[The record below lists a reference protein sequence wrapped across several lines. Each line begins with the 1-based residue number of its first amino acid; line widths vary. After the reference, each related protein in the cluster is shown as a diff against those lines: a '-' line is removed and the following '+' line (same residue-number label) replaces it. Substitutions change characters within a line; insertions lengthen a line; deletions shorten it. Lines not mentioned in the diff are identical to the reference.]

1 MEFTNALNDIAAPI
15 WQGPPDHPRY
25 AAWIKTHSSPK
36 STELTEWCKALMDEA
51 AADSGQADRRRFMR
65 IFQISARENGARRRE
80 TILVIIV
87 TSSIA
92 RERRYHE
99 R

>member
-1 MEFTNALNDIAAPI
+1 
-15 WQGPPDHPRY
+15 
-25 AAWIKTHSSPK
+25 
-36 STELTEWCKALMDEA
+36 MDEA
-51 AADSGQADRRRFMR
+51 AADAGQAARRRFMR
-65 IFQISARENGARRRE
+65 IFQISERENGARRRE